1 MCARNDSVLLLEK
14 SKSLGI
20 DKGTLLKHIELQELA
35 WFGGDFRDDQSIPQ
49 YEPTETDFLL
59 SIPLVEY
66 YLATHGYKTF
76 FKAIS
81 RKGQVCLWNSVENG

>member
-49 YEPTETDFLL
+49 YEPTRDRLPAEHSLGRILSCYSWLQDLL
-59 SIPLVEY
+59 QSY
-66 YLATHGYKTF
+66 
-76 FKAIS
+76 FK
-81 RKGQVCLWNSVENG
+81 KGSSMSLELS